1 MSDSF
6 KKKSSSFFV
15 TAFIGLIIV
24 SFMFTGYE
32 SMKGTP
38 DTVATVGDKTVLF
51 REYQNEYNRQ
61 VEFYQRFTGGSTLTT
76 QQIQQFG
83 IRDNAVSS
91 LVSGKL
97 MITLAEKLGVQPS
110 SYQVKEEIKQLPYF
124 QTNGKFDLER
134 YKLLLSSNGLTPAD
148 FESDIKDQIKSQS
161 GQVFFARFPISNK
174 YLEDIQQ
181 FKAERMKGHLVKIN
195 REATRKYLPVSN
207 AQIQEFL
214 AVEAN
219 ARRVEV
225 MFNEQKAN
233 LDQANEVKARHILV
247 NLENRSEEEALKK
260 VQEIKKE
267 LTTRNFIRLA
277 NQHTDDPSGKENG
290 GDLGWFAANGMMVP
304 EFEQAAFALNKGS
317 ISDPVKTDFGYHL
330 IYVEDKKEAK
340 EALFEEHRDRMAKEL
355 VQRNMVDEL
364 DAFVLDLKNQAT
376 QALAKKDIK
385 AITRLQDEYGIQYEK
400 DLMINRFD
408 GATGQ
413 ITLTTD
419 QVTQIFNEENADK
432 LQTFEDANAITL
444 AEFASV
450 PPATAEELAA
460 SLEQNRTQT
469 QTTLARIV
477 QEGMIERLRE
487 DVKVRVNTS
496 LLR

>member
-38 DTVATVGDKTVLF
+38 DTVATVGSKSILIRD
-51 REYQNEYNRQ
+51 YQNEYNRQ
-61 VEFYQRFTGGSTLTT
+61 LEFYQRFTGGTSLTS

-83 IRDNAVSS
+83 IRDNAVNS
-91 LVSGKL
+91 LVSSKL
-97 MITLAEKLGVQPS
+97 MITLSEKLGVEPS
-110 SYQVKEEIKQLPYF
+110 IYQVKEEIKKLPYF
-124 QTNGKFDLER
+124 QTNEKFDLEK
-134 YKLLLSSNGLTPAD
+134 YKILLSSNGLTPAD
-148 FESDIKDQIKSQS
+148 FESDIQDQIKSQG
-161 GQVFFARFPISNK
+161 GQVFFARYPISNK

-181 FKAERMKGHLVKIN
+181 FKAERMKGHLIKIN
-195 REATRKYLPVSN
+195 REGTRKYLPVSQ

-214 AVEAN
+214 GVEAN

-233 LDQANEVKARHILV
+233 LDQANEVKARHIL
-247 NLENRSEEEALKK
+247 LTTENRSEEEALKK
-260 VQEIKKE
+260 IQEIKKE

-277 NQHTDDPSGKENG
+277 NQHTEDPSGKENG
-290 GDLGWFAANGMMVP
+290 GDLGWFSANGMMVP

-340 EALFEEHRDRMAKEL
+340 EAVFEEHRDRMAKEL

-364 DAFVLDLKNQAT
+364 DAFVLNLKNQAT
-376 QALAKKDIK
+376 QALAKKDLK
-385 AITRLQDEYGIQYEK
+385 AITTLQDQFGVQYEN

-413 ITLTTD
+413 ISLSTD
-419 QVTQIFNEENADK
+419 QVTQLFTADNAGK
-432 LQTFEDANAITL
+432 IQTFEDANAIIL

-460 SLEQNRTQT
+460 ALEQNRTQT
-469 QTTLARIV
+469 QMTLARIV
-477 QEGMIERLRE
+477 QEGMIDRLRE
-487 DVKVRVNTS
+487 DVKVRVNTN
-496 LLR
+496 LIR